1 MAMSEPSPVSP
12 KDIDAGRRLLSAAR
26 WRWYE
31 ALFWLA
37 AAALF
42 FLVPTR
48 LALLTEIITLGLL
61 ALSIDLVLGYAGIVT
76 LGQGAFFGLGAYAA
90 GLAAKWGGGSFPL
103 SDPIL
108 GLLFA
113 GAVAAML
120 GFVTSFLVLRGSDL
134 TRLMVTLGG
143 ALILGEIANQMRS
156 LTGGADGLQGVDSAP
171 VLGLFDFDLYGRTG
185 YLYALAV
192 LFVLFVAAR
201 RVVHSPFGLSL
212 RAIKGNP
219 LRAGAIGVPVNAR
232 LVAIYTMGAAY
243 AGIAGGLLA
252 QTTQSASPDMTAFH
266 RSADGL
272 LILVFGGPGALYG
285 GLIGA
290 VVFRV
295 LQEVIGDITLQYW
308 EFWLG
313 LALVLLV
320 LFVRGGLIGLMR
332 VVAERLQRGKSETE
346 R

>member
-1 MAMSEPSPVSP
+1 MSEPSSVST
-12 KDIDAGRRLLSAAR
+12 KGLDAGRVLVSAAR

-31 ALFWLA
+31 VLFWLV

-90 GLAAKWGGGSFPL
+90 GLAAKWGAGSFPL

-113 GAVAAML
+113 GAVAAAL

-134 TRLMVTLGG
+134 TRLMVTLGV

-156 LTGGADGLQGVDSAP
+156 LTGGADGLQGVNSAP

-185 YLYALAV
+185 YLYSLAT
-192 LFVLFVAAR
+192 LFVLFVVAR
-201 RVVHSPFGLSL
+201 RVIHSPFGLSL

-232 LVAIYTMGAAY
+232 LVAIYTMAAAY
-243 AGIAGGLLA
+243 AGIAGGA
-252 QTTQSASPDMTAFH
+252 A
-266 RSADGL
+266 RADDT
-272 LILVFGGPGALYG
+272 I
-285 GLIGA
+285 
-290 VVFRV
+290 
-295 LQEVIGDITLQYW
+295 
-308 EFWLG
+308 G
-313 LALVLLV
+313 LA
-320 LFVRGGLIGLMR
+320 RHD
-332 VVAERLQRGKSETE
+332 RLPSLGRWLAHS
-346 R
+346 RLRRRR